1 MKNYKN
7 YFEGDNSCNLAEKF
21 SIEKRNGVGEQVEDI
36 WNDLKSKQNLTM
48 CSRNGERQ
56 TKKTFK
62 SSFKT
67 LKSMGVKFSS

>member
-7 YFEGDNSCNLAEKF
+7 YFEGDNSCNLMEKF
-21 SIEKRNGVGEQVEDI
+21 SIEKRNGLGQEVEDV

-48 CSRNGERQ
+48 GSRNGEKQ
-56 TKKTFK
+56 TQRTFK
-62 SSFKT
+62 SSLNT